1 MDVAGFDSQ
10 DWVCIGRGPGMSVP
24 IPGGG
29 GVGVLPYSLGRGVP
43 MGSQKFYPLLD
54 QILQIL

>member
-10 DWVCIGRGPGMSVP
+10 DWVCMGRGPGMSVP

-29 GVGVLPYSLGRGVP
+29 GGGYSHIV
-43 MGSQKFYPLLD
+43 
-54 QILQIL
+54 